1 MNTMMAFAMGELNRH
16 NEKKVFDWN
25 KAAKLI
31 KENYL
36 DEVVFAG
43 LSGDMEYTSGCIF
56 RDGHPIHDDY
66 TYLSSTWATPV
77 LAVGNNIDGNYEEIQ
92 CYVMEHET
100 EWDDSTKWPQSALD
114 ILGVKESQS

>member
-36 DEVVFAG
+36 DEVVLAG
-43 LSGDMEYTSGCIF
+43 LSGDMEYTSGIIF
-56 RDGHPIHDDY
+56 EDGHPVYDYY

-77 LAVGNNIDGNYEEIQ
+77 LAVRDKEIP

>member
-31 KENYL
+31 NENYRN
-36 DEVVFAG
+36 EVVFAG

-56 RDGHPIHDDY
+56 KDGRPVLDDY

-77 LAVGNNIDGNYEEIQ
+77 LAVGDEEIP
-92 CYVMEHET
+92 CYIMQHET

-114 ILGVKESQS
+114 ILGVKESQL